1 MQAKG
6 GLVNQG
12 TAAET
17 RGAVSLADVLRRLGR
32 FLLLTHE
39 GGSARFWE
47 LDALRGIPII
57 MMVIFHL
64 VYDLVLFGF
73 ISGEPFEGRW
83 RPASSVIVVQ
93 FVALAGIALSLADQ
107 RGRRTRTASQ
117 LRARHITRGL
127 KLIGWGMVITAVTW
141 IYFRQPVVVVG
152 ILQLIG
158 TATIVSSLFLSWGY
172 LALVPGLVAVLAG
185 IYLYSLTPA
194 EPWLAWLGVGQP
206 PPMQVDFFP
215 LLPWI
220 GVMILGTVVG
230 RFLYPGGKP
239 RFSLPDWSESPAL
252 RPLIWIGA
260 RSLPV
265 YLIHQPILIT
275 ILLLALQI

>member
-93 FVALAGIALSLADQ
+93 FVALAG
-107 RGRRTRTASQ
+107 
-117 LRARHITRGL
+117 
-127 KLIGWGMVITAVTW
+127 
-141 IYFRQPVVVVG
+141 
-152 ILQLIG
+152 
-158 TATIVSSLFLSWGY
+158 
-172 LALVPGLVAVLAG
+172 
-185 IYLYSLTPA
+185 
-194 EPWLAWLGVGQP
+194 
-206 PPMQVDFFP
+206 
-215 LLPWI
+215 
-220 GVMILGTVVG
+220 
-230 RFLYPGGKP
+230 
-239 RFSLPDWSESPAL
+239 
-252 RPLIWIGA
+252 
-260 RSLPV
+260 
-265 YLIHQPILIT
+265 
-275 ILLLALQI
+275 